1 MFHFHALRIRAAAL
15 ILIASVTS
23 WVANAATSPTAA
35 EYHVVHGWPELPP
48 GEILGQAT
56 GVDTDSQH
64 NVWVFHRADRL
75 WTEPFP
81 KEPIAGT
88 TLWVLDPTT
97 GRRMSALGAGRFIMP
112 HGLTI
117 DADDNVWVTDV
128 GLHQVFKL
136 APDGSQLL
144 VLGEAGVAGDDSKH
158 FNMPTDVAISPNG
171 DVFVSD
177 GYGNARV
184 VKFDSEGKF
193 LRTWGTRGHGPG
205 ELDTPHGIA
214 LDAAGRVLVAD
225 RANSRVQIFDQ
236 SGKFIAQ
243 WKDAAIGR
251 PYAVAPASD
260 GHVLIADGGDQPASP
275 PDRGGVAMTDSDGH
289 VLGRF
294 GRFGNYDGQ
303 FRLAHDLAVAAD
315 GSILV
320 VDAWGQRVQ
329 RFVANHEPAAVKNAP
344 AVK

>member
-1 MFHFHALRIRAAAL
+1 MLDFDTPRIRAAAL
-15 ILIASVTS
+15 ILLGSVSSCLAIA
-23 WVANAATSPTAA
+23 ANPTAAA

-48 GEILGQAT
+48 GEILGQST
-56 GVDTDSQH
+56 GVDTDSKH

-88 TLWVLDPTT
+88 TLWVFDAVT
-97 GRRMSALGAGRFIMP
+97 GRRIAALGAGRFIMP

-117 DADDNVWVTDV
+117 DVADNVWVTDV

-136 APDGSQLL
+136 APDGSRLL

-158 FNMPTDVAISPNG
+158 FDMPTDVAISPNG

-184 VKFDSEGKF
+184 VKFDSDGKF
-193 LRTWGTRGHGPG
+193 LRAWGTRGHGPG
-205 ELDTPHGIA
+205 ELDVPHGIA
-214 LDAAGRVLVAD
+214 IDAAGRVLVAD
-225 RANSRVQIFDQ
+225 RANSRVQVFDQ

-243 WKDAAIGR
+243 WKAAALGR
-251 PYAVAPASD
+251 PYAVAPAPD
-260 GHVLIADGGDQPASP
+260 GRVLIADGGDQPTSP
-275 PDRGGVAMTDSDGH
+275 PDRGGVAITDSNGH

-329 RFVANHEPAAVKNAP
+329 RFVAVREPAAARKNA

>member
-1 MFHFHALRIRAAAL
+1 MFVLDVTRIRAAAL
-15 ILIASVTS
+15 MLLASVAS
-23 WVANAATSPTAA
+23 CAAIAANLAAVA
-35 EYHVVHGWPELPP
+35 EYRVVHGWPELPP

-56 GVDTDSQH
+56 GVDTDSKR

-88 TLWVLDPTT
+88 TLWVFDAAT
-97 GRRMSALGAGRFIMP
+97 GRRIAALGSGRFIMP

-136 APDGSQLL
+136 APDGSRLL
-144 VLGEAGVAGDDSKH
+144 VLGEAGVAGDDAKH
-158 FNMPTDVAISPNG
+158 FNMPTDVAISPDG

-184 VKFDSEGKF
+184 VKFDSDGKF
-193 LRTWGTRGHGPG
+193 LQAWGTRGHGPG

-225 RANSRVQIFDQ
+225 RANSRVQVFDQ

-243 WKDAAIGR
+243 WKAAAIGR
-251 PYAVAPASD
+251 PYAVAPAS
-260 GHVLIADGGDQPASP
+260 GGRVFIADGGDQPTSP
-275 PDRGGVAMTDSDGH
+275 PDRGGVAMTDSNGQ

-303 FRLAHDLAVAAD
+303 FRLAHDLAVAGD

-329 RFVANHEPAAVKNAP
+329 KFVADRESAAAAKAAAVK
-344 AVK
+344 